1 MISKALLLQAVS
13 AYRYAATPPP
23 ITADQVIS
31 DGFGG
36 AFCYGEGDDDG
47 CTVHAP
53 GAKAPLVTE
62 VLRNASDVEAYTAR
76 RRPDVRNPIF
86 WVPLGHATS
95 QGAFDGL
102 CEFVTRLVPILAKAS
117 DVAGYTLLSLPYPVG
132 EHGSPWDHAYL
143 RKKNYPPCGF
153 DKLAQLL
160 DAPKL
165 RAWFVMDHDRHEND
179 AWVLHPKLRHVP
191 MGLTKGF
198 EALGAGLALL
208 KKQHKPRPVDVYA
221 NFKVHA
227 AGRTIAGARL
237 AAEAVAER
245 NFKSRN
251 RMQNIARR
259 NNSCALRSDGAPCTP
274 EEHYVGELLKARY
287 VISPPGSQLDCH
299 RHWEALVFGAV
310 PIVHTSPVARA
321 LLEGLPACFVPA
333 WDALT
338 PDVLRRCDAR
348 LAKKGSFDWGRLT
361 VDYWRT
367 QISESKTG
375 QRVSKPPA
383 KADAAEA
390 AARWARD
397 RDALIEKRK
406 AGRWAA
412 LLQNYSRVQKIER
425 SKAAGKYVVAFAR
438 VYGLGSR
445 IATITSTLA
454 LAMAS
459 GRALAIVWPRRTNCR
474 GRDHIWDKDCD
485 PAGIPDLLQPNLV
498 DFSMPPSVQKQLLA
512 KGGCGRVQD
521 TRRGAEQYVVWDT
534 RDQKMLLDIYRGDT
548 SWAPSV
554 VCTASKDDWSWA
566 ATCRLGGA
574 SPLADAGA
582 LQDFLF
588 KPSAAVLKRIGAIIA
603 SSPQRPCDLGVHLI
617 AADRTNEWG
626 TKKGDESWMR
636 AVAEAIAAR
645 EDMDGSG
652 KPLDFALFVA
662 ADRGS
667 TRTKQLLQEAFGDA
681 VIFMDGHG
689 ASPDRSTVE
698 GNTEAL
704 AENYVL
710 SSCAEILPHGR
721 DSAFRSIAAARAA
734 FEQDWTVNRSRA
746 FVEGGKYVASGAPAA
761 CADLP

>member
-1 MISKALLLQAVS
+1 
-13 AYRYAATPPP
+13 
-23 ITADQVIS
+23 
-31 DGFGG
+31 
-36 AFCYGEGDDDG
+36 
-47 CTVHAP
+47 
-53 GAKAPLVTE
+53 
-62 VLRNASDVEAYTAR
+62 
-76 RRPDVRNPIF
+76 
-86 WVPLGHATS
+86 
-95 QGAFDGL
+95 
-102 CEFVTRLVPILAKAS
+102 
-117 DVAGYTLLSLPYPVG
+117 
-132 EHGSPWDHAYL
+132 
-143 RKKNYPPCGF
+143 
-153 DKLAQLL
+153 
-160 DAPKL
+160 
-165 RAWFVMDHDRHEND
+165 
-179 AWVLHPKLRHVP
+179 
-191 MGLTKGF
+191 
-198 EALGAGLALL
+198 
-208 KKQHKPRPVDVYA
+208 
-221 NFKVHA
+221 
-227 AGRTIAGARL
+227 
-237 AAEAVAER
+237 
-245 NFKSRN
+245 
-251 RMQNIARR
+251 
-259 NNSCALRSDGAPCTP
+259 
-274 EEHYVGELLKARY
+274 
-287 VISPPGSQLDCH
+287 
-299 RHWEALVFGAV
+299 
-310 PIVHTSPVARA
+310 
-321 LLEGLPACFVPA
+321 
-333 WDALT
+333 
-338 PDVLRRCDAR
+338 
-348 LAKKGSFDWGRLT
+348 
-361 VDYWRT
+361 
-367 QISESKTG
+367 
-375 QRVSKPPA
+375 
-383 KADAAEA
+383 
-390 AARWARD
+390 
-397 RDALIEKRK
+397 
-406 AGRWAA
+406 
-412 LLQNYSRVQKIER
+412 
-425 SKAAGKYVVAFAR
+425 
-438 VYGLGSR
+438 
-445 IATITSTLA
+445 
-454 LAMAS
+454 
-459 GRALAIVWPRRTNCR
+459 
-474 GRDHIWDKDCD
+474 
-485 PAGIPDLLQPNLV
+485 
-498 DFSMPPSVQKQLLA
+498 MPPSVQKQLLA